1 MEVLTPE
8 AVRGSVLAWLLLVA
22 VWVSYIP
29 ASFLAY
35 LWAKAPVRRARD
47 GEALRQLQGP
57 GNPGWSSGVLAR
69 AADLLHDSRSFT
81 WPVTV
86 ATAVPFLTLA
96 LYLPFSRQ
104 WTFQL
109 LDHIWPDYLGFG
121 HTAASLQ
128 ASTRVVLWGFTGAFL
143 YSFTTIWRRFMA
155 LDITP
160 NAYTYI
166 GIRFLSSVITGGVV
180 GAVVGSGVA
189 STMGMPVNDRATVP
203 ICATVFIVGIFP
215 DFGLAYLREVAK
227 KFLGKVVDSDIET
240 SLVQVSGINLWHESR
255 FRQDGIENA
264 HNLACT
270 DLPRLV
276 RSYPFPVNQLVDW
289 VDEAILLTNTGPEQ
303 KAKLARAG
311 VRHASTLYRALRNP
325 EHMPWLVNATGIP
338 HDELCIVGLSLEAAS
353 NLPLI
358 LRFQDRALAAKVELF
373 IVQDNA
379 EGAPEG
385 GTDEEQ
391 ALIAG

>member
-1 MEVLTPE
+1 MDVSPPEV
-8 AVRGSVLAWLLLVA
+8 VRGSVLLWLLFVA

-47 GEALRQLQGP
+47 GEALRQLQGADDE
-57 GNPGWSSGVLAR
+57 SRQAGVFAR
-69 AADLLHDSRSFT
+69 AAARYADLLHDFRSFA

-86 ATAVPFLTLA
+86 ATAVPFVTLA
-96 LYLPFSRQ
+96 LYLPFSRR
-104 WTFQL
+104 WTLQL

-121 HTAASLQ
+121 HSLASTQ
-128 ASTRVVLWGFTGAFL
+128 ASSRMILWGFTGAFL

-166 GIRFLSSVITGGVV
+166 GIRFLSSIITGGVV

-189 STMGMPVNDRATVP
+189 TALGMPVSDRATTP

-227 KFLGKVVDSDIET
+227 KYLGKVVDSEIET
-240 SLVQVSGINLWHESR
+240 SLLEVSGINLWHESR

-276 RSYPFPVNQLVDW
+276 RSFPFPVSQLVDW
-289 VDEAILLTNTGPEQ
+289 VDESILITNIGPEQ
-303 KAKLARAG
+303 KTKFERAG
-311 VRHASTLYRALRNP
+311 VRHASTVFRAIRRRDHLAQ
-325 EHMPWLVNATGIP
+325 LVSATGIA
-338 HDELCIVGLSLEAAS
+338 HDELCILGLSLEASS

-358 LRFQDRALAAKVELF
+358 LRFQNHALEGHEELSTIRERAVSGVALF
-373 IVQDNA
+373 GA
-379 EGAPEG
+379 ETG
-385 GTDEEQ
+385 
-391 ALIAG
+391 